1 MSELIHQLT
10 LGAGLNTTKKITDYL
25 EISNRTWRRKLDQG
39 RLKKVEYEALQ
50 HKAGFLL
57 HGQFKGYKIVKNKL
71 FSPEN
76 NFANPREI
84 ANMTFIRQVL
94 SDYFREI
101 DKLKK
106 EIKTLKP
113 EEQQKL
119 FGKYKI
125 LDPINDNLRLEKLFI
140 DSL

>member
-10 LGAGLNTTKKITDYL
+10 LGAGLNTTQKITDYL
-25 EISNRTWRRKLDQG
+25 EISTRTWRRKLDNG

-71 FSPEN
+71 FSPQN

-84 ANMTFIRQVL
+84 ANMSAIRELLNTV
-94 SDYFREI
+94 FREI
-101 DKLKK
+101 DDLKK

-119 FGKYKI
+119 FGKYKM
-125 LDPINDNLRLEKLFI
+125 LDAINDNLRLEKLFI